1 MSNPVFEKFL
11 KNDADNWDN
20 EYSLVQVFR
29 HLNDLF
35 LFLSVLIQSS
45 LQFWWNTSDLVMEL
59 ANPKMDKSRPCP
71 EF

>member
-1 MSNPVFEKFL
+1 MSNPVFEKFV
-11 KNDADNWDN
+11 KNDADNWDY

-35 LFLSVLIQSS
+35 LFLSILIQSS

-59 ANPKMDKSRPCP
+59 ANPKMDKGRPCP

>member
-1 MSNPVFEKFL
+1 MSNPVFETFV

-59 ANPKMDKSRPCP
+59 ANPKMDKGRPCP